1 MVLVPVPEKFGPEKS
16 TVAGKIWSRK
26 KVPVSVPENSRELP
40 LFAWYRFRYQKNWS
54 RKKVTV
60 QEKFGPG
67 KSTSTVTLCH
77 VTMLL
82 VTITMLNLKLSQ
94 TLPPGLD
101 PLHVHGSLALEVLEH
116 PAH

>member
-1 MVLVPVPEKFGPEKS
+1 MPVPEQIFLKKRYRYQYKKNLVPEKR
-16 TVAGKIWSRK
+16 TGTGKTLDI
-26 KVPVSVPENSRELP
+26 
-40 LFAWYRFRYQKNWS
+40 
-54 RKKVTV
+54 
-60 QEKFGPG
+60 
-67 KSTSTVTLCH
+67 VTLCH

-116 PAH
+116 PAHQDQQGALYFKIS